1 MKKLITI
8 IIVSI
13 LCLQFIYAQ
22 SGEIIYKNEPTPPE
36 GLEEMKKTDP
46 QKYKRYSFMI
56 NKMNERT
63 KRLRY
68 TLKFN
73 TEHSKFSTIPS
84 MAKEDN
90 AMSRMS
96 MPQSE
101 YYYDLASN
109 ERYQKNNITGK
120 VLLVKKE
127 PIEWSITKETK
138 VIEGYNCRKA
148 IAVQEF
154 YTIDRKTEDLKTK
167 EQPITA
173 WFTTEL
179 PFSFGPEN
187 YGGLPGLVLE
197 LSTQGNN
204 YMVENIKLK
213 ENRNR
218 SIEFPDADKA
228 ITEQEAAKQMKKAL
242 SNMIGG

>member
-1 MKKLITI
+1 MKKLIPI
-8 IIVSI
+8 ALMSI
-13 LCLQFIYAQ
+13 LCFQFTFAQ
-22 SGEIIYKNEPTPPE
+22 SGEIVYKNEPTPPK

-73 TEHSKFSTIPS
+73 KERSKFTTNPS

-96 MPQSE
+96 IPQSE
-101 YYYDLASN
+101 YYYDLILN

-120 VLLVKKE
+120 EFLVKKT

-138 VIEGYNCRKA
+138 VIKGYNCRKA
-148 IAVQEF
+148 EAVQVF
-154 YTIDRKTEDLKTK
+154 YSIDRETEELKTK
-167 EQPITA
+167 EQPIVA
-173 WFTTEL
+173 WFTSEI

-187 YGGLPGLVLE
+187 YSGLPGLVLE
-197 LSTQGNN
+197 LSTQGKN
-204 YMVENIKLK
+204 YTVENIKLK
-213 ENRNR
+213 ENKNR
-218 SIEFPDADKA
+218 SIDFPDADTA
-228 ITEQEAAKQMKKAL
+228 ISEQEAAKQMHQAL
-242 SNMIGG
+242 SNMIGR